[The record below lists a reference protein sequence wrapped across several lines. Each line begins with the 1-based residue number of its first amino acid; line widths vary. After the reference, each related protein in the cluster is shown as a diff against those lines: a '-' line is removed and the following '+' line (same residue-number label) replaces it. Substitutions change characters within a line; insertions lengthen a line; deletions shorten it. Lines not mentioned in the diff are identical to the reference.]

1 MVKYFRERAG
11 ISAKALHSETN
22 KAGLTKGIIS
32 RFESGQTQIICA
44 TKGMCSSDV
53 VVVVVV

>member
-1 MVKYFRERAG
+1 MVKYFRECAG
-11 ISAKALHSETN
+11 ISAEALHSETN

-53 VVVVVV
+53 VVGV